1 MGLLKNM
8 KKKNKGRTSGGYA
21 QIVFHQLCWHMGWE
35 CSVPTFETY
44 PYDFVVRGIKKE
56 PMFKTVQ
63 VKQAYVANGSNRI
76 RVDLRKKGKR
86 GKKKAYEKGDFDYA
100 AVYRPDNDEWYVIPW
115 NKIRN
120 IKSEIGLTLGKWDDY
135 KIKKRRNPAKV

>member
-1 MGLLKNM
+1 M

-44 PYDFVVRGIKKE
+44 PYDFVVRGIEKE
-56 PMFKTVQ
+56 TKFKTVQ
-63 VKQAYVANGSNRI
+63 VKQAYTAKGSSRI
-76 RVDLRKKGKR
+76 RVDIRKKGKQGR
-86 GKKKAYEKGDFDYA
+86 KRAYEKGDFDYA

-115 NKIRN
+115 SKIRN
-120 IKSEIGLTLGKWDDY
+120 IKSEIGLTLGKWDGY
-135 KIKKRRNPAKV
+135 KIKKRTSPAKV